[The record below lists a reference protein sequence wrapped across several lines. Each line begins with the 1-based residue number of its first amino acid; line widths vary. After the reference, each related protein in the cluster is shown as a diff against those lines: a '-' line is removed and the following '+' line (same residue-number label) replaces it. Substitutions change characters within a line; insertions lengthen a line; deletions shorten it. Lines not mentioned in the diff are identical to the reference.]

1 MEYKKKN
8 KKIAS
13 VKLRID
19 LECRQQLRELSQRQ
33 NLGYSTIIR
42 RLIKK
47 EYYER
52 LL

>member
-1 MEYKKKN
+1 MEYNKKN
-8 KKIAS
+8 KKTTY
-13 VKLRID
+13 VRLRID
-19 LECRQQLRELSQRQ
+19 EECLSQLKELSERDKV
-33 NLGYSTIIR
+33 GMSTIIR